1 MTEGSLSVDYGYP
14 HQLQTDAPS
23 LFLQSDFNDNPTL
36 HLGQISYAMPAVTL
50 DIEQNHI
57 RVDIFTT
64 ADVKCL
70 CSEHGIQSDVVHRA
84 HKQCRGDSRNM
95 DQELIFTMALAH
107 RKMAL
112 ILFELGLQKCI
123 YENYTHAK
131 GKRVIEISGKWVSI
145 NSILST
151 FSWKPDSYKNKS
163 IWYKWAHS
171 KVVSKQ
177 WKATQ
182 GIPMGRLETMILE
195 LVLLT
200 SL

>member
-1 MTEGSLSVDYGYP
+1 
-14 HQLQTDAPS
+14 
-23 LFLQSDFNDNPTL
+23 
-36 HLGQISYAMPAVTL
+36 MPAVTL
-50 DIEQNHI
+50 DIVQNHI
-57 RVDIFTT
+57 RVDILTT
-64 ADVKCL
+64 ADVERL

-95 DQELIFTMALAH
+95 DQESIFTMVLAH

-112 ILFELGLQKCI
+112 ILVELGLQKCI

-131 GKRVIEISGKWVSI
+131 GERVIEISRKRVSI
-145 NSILST
+145 NLMLST

-163 IWYKWAHS
+163 IWYKWAHN

-177 WKATQ
+177 WKATHS
-182 GIPMGRLETMILE
+182 IPMGRSETTILG